1 MNILDQM
8 LSRYS
13 ISNRRQKLDALR
25 EIVQQIS
32 LAGLADAGFFEKA
45 AFYGGTCLRI
55 FHGLPRFSEDM
66 DFSLLN
72 PDPGFKLESY
82 FGGIHE
88 AFRQV
93 GIQVSISK
101 KNKSHVTAIQSA
113 FLKSETIQY
122 DLKLEPGRSIKIKI
136 EVDTTPPLMFSTEYR
151 ELELPRSFSVRCFTL
166 PCLFAGKL
174 HALIYRAWAHRVK
187 GRDWYDFAWYVK
199 RRIPLDYRHFVER
212 VLNTKQA
219 RHEAMTVTSMRD
231 ALRKK
236 IQSVDIREVIYDVE
250 PFVEDDSELNIWDE
264 AYFISLAEQ
273 MLIDDGA

>member
-13 ISNRRQKLDALR
+13 ISNRQQKLDALR

-250 PFVEDDSELNIWDE
+250 PFVEDDSELNVWDE

>member
-8 LSRYS
+8 LSGYS
-13 ISNRRQKLDALR
+13 ISDRQQKLDALR

-72 PDPGFKLESY
+72 PDPEFKLESY
-82 FGGIHE
+82 FGGIYE
-88 AFRQV
+88 AFEQV

-101 KNKSHVTAIQSA
+101 KNKSQVTAIQSA
-113 FLKSETIQY
+113 FLKSETVQY
-122 DLKLEPGRSIKIKI
+122 DLKLEPGRLIKIKI
-136 EVDTTPPLMFSTEYR
+136 EVDTTPPLMFSTEHR

-174 HALIYRAWAHRVK
+174 HALIYRAWARRVK

-212 VLNTKQA
+212 VSNTKHE
-219 RHEAMTVTSMRD
+219 RHKPMTVASLRE
-231 ALRKK
+231 ALMQK

-250 PFVEDDSELNIWDE
+250 PFVEDDSEISVWNTD
-264 AYFISLAEQ
+264 YFLSLAEQ
-273 MLIDDGA
+273 MLIDVES